1 MGLVCGPK
9 HIGFNDQEHNR
20 AGVSVYMNEQ
30 KFRQTD
36 LRGFEGGLNE
46 GGGLAVM
53 VAFNRIGATNASH
66 HIGMLKNILR
76 GEWGFTGIISTDLAS
91 APYFDAASMIMAT
104 VTQRAE
110 FGGEN
115 SYISETNDYNEADA
129 DYSYLTINSVKNDPV
144 LVEQARENLKYQ
156 FYTFANTVAL
166 NVVTI
171 RVMPWWEAALISVIV
186 VSAVV
191 GAAATGLW
199 ITSNFLKNKK
209 EEEN

>member
-1 MGLVCGPK
+1 
-9 HIGFNDQEHNR
+9 
-20 AGVSVYMNEQ
+20 
-30 KFRQTD
+30 
-36 LRGFEGGLNE
+36 
-46 GGGLAVM
+46 
-53 VAFNRIGATNASH
+53 
-66 HIGMLKNILR
+66 
-76 GEWGFTGIISTDLAS
+76 
-91 APYFDAASMIMAT
+91 MAT
-104 VTQRAE
+104 VTERAE
-110 FGGEN
+110 FGGNN
-115 SYISETNDYNEADA
+115 SYLSSTNNHSEADGT
-129 DYSYLTINSVKNDPV
+129 YPYLSVDSVKNDATF
-144 LVEQARENLKYQ
+144 VEQARENLKYQ

>member
-1 MGLVCGPK
+1 MGLACGPK

-66 HIGMLKNILR
+66 HVGMLKNILR

-110 FGGEN
+110 FGGNN
-115 SYISETNDYNEADA
+115 SYLSSTNNHSEADGT
-129 DYSYLTINSVKNDPV
+129 YPYLSVDSVKNDATF
-144 LVEQARENLKYQ
+144 VEQARENLKYQ
-156 FYTFANTVAL
+156 LYTFANSAVL
-166 NVVTI
+166 NIHTY
-171 RVMPWWEAALISVIV
+171 RLYPWWEAALISVIV
-186 VSAVV
+186 IGAVV

-199 ITSNFLKNKK
+199 ITSNFLKNKI